1 VTNVTKLSLSPAWAL
16 ALAVSVGTGTGYLA
30 TSAYSGKPK
39 VFDRAISQ
47 TQVDW
52 LKLGGAV
59 VGFGLLL
66 ATTKAAKE
74 QVYHA
79 PIQPELPYSDLPL
92 LDIAVN
98 QQKHPHVM
106 IIGKTGGGKSTLAEW
121 LASKC
126 PGKRYAIAPHLDRT
140 QDQWKGCHGVFAGG
154 RNFGSSDDEPI
165 AYDDLVGGRVPSP
178 SASQCMMAMLTEM
191 NRRYS
196 SPLPQDSHPV
206 HNWLIDE
213 VPAIASAIDKAF
225 GDQLK
230 PILFE
235 ARKVGLRLFLLT
247 QGDNVE
253 TLKIKGQ
260 GKLRE
265 QFSYVYVGENA
276 SVRLR
281 QLKQRVPKLP
291 SDRRFAVVDAEV
303 ALLPELDQML
313 TDTKATLVP
322 DQFVGAF
329 VEAVP
334 ELPKPSALMNREPT
348 ATEVE
353 ALAIG
358 VSELLSEKPDLTA
371 NQLAKALHFT
381 GRYNK
386 RGTELVKSVL
396 KLL

>member
-1 VTNVTKLSLSPAWAL
+1 MNMSDFKLKSPWAL
-16 ALAVSVGTGTGYLA
+16 ALAVSIGVGTGYLA

-47 TQVDW
+47 TQADW

-59 VGFGLLL
+59 VGLGILL
-66 ATTKAAKE
+66 ATKQKLTAPVVSE
-74 QVYHA
+74 

-126 PGKRYAIAPHLDRT
+126 PGKRFAIAPHLDRT
-140 QDQWKGCHGVFAGG
+140 QNQWKGCHGVFAGG
-154 RNFGSSDDEPI
+154 RNFGTSDDEPVDY
-165 AYDDLVGGRVPSP
+165 AALVAGKVESP
-178 SASQCMMAMLTEM
+178 SASQCMMALLTEM

-225 GDQLK
+225 GEQLK

-276 SVRLR
+276 CVRLR

-291 SDRRFAVVDAEV
+291 SDRRFAVVDTEV
-303 ALLPELDQML
+303 ALLPELNQML
-313 TDTKATLVP
+313 TDIKATLVP

-334 ELPKPSALMNREPT
+334 ELPKPSALVNREPT
-348 ATEVE
+348 DTEVE

-358 VSELLSEKPDLTA
+358 VCELLSEKPELTA

-396 KLL
+396 ELL